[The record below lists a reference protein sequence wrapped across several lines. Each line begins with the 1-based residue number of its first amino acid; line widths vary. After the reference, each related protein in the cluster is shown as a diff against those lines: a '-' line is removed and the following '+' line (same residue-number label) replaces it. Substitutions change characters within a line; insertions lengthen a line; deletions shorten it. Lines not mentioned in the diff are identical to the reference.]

1 MAGQRKESS
10 MDLSSTMTI
19 AAAGMKVQSARL
31 RVTAENL
38 ANGEST
44 PQAPGGDPFRR
55 KTVSFVS
62 RHDPGTG
69 LDLVDICRYGV
80 DRGDFEL
87 RYQPGHPAADA
98 AGYVKYPNVNPLIE
112 FADMREAQRSYEAN
126 LNVLQLARTM
136 IGRTLDLLR

>member
-1 MAGQRKESS
+1 
-10 MDLSSTMTI
+10 MDLSSAMTI

-31 RVTAENL
+31 RVTSENL
-38 ANGEST
+38 ANAEST
-44 PQAPGGDPFRR
+44 AQVPGGDPFRR
-55 KTVSFVS
+55 KLISFAT
-62 RHDPGTG
+62 RRDRAAG
-69 LDLVDICRYGV
+69 LDLVDVGDYGV
-80 DRGDFEL
+80 DRSDFEL

-112 FADMREAQRSYEAN
+112 LADMREAQRSYEAN